1 MALRGRVLPAPAF
14 FCFNSKEGLY
24 MFSAID
30 AFVTWFLNQPLSLF
44 LIAYICVRV
53 FVCIW
58 DALKSPGVFDDS
70 QEESEGSTDD

>member
-1 MALRGRVLPAPAF
+1 
-14 FCFNSKEGLY
+14 
-24 MFSAID
+24 MFASID

-58 DALKSPGVFDDS
+58 DALKSPGVFDCS
-70 QEESEGSTDD
+70 QEESEDSTDD